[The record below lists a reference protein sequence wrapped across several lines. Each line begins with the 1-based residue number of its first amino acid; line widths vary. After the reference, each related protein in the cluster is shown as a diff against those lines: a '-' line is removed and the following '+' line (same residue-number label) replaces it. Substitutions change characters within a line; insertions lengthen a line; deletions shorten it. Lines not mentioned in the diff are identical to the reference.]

1 MHAPTVQAGRDV
13 SFGALIEKVR
23 QAETALESNE
33 RQAAAAWRQLKATW
47 VAGWTP
53 GRIVIAGF
61 LSGFVVGKAEPV
73 RRVARG
79 GGTLQLLSALAGLF
93 AGGSAQAAAG
103 EAEQAAKSAEQTAA
117 AVSPEAAL
125 AASAQHAAPPMYG
138 PADA

>member
-1 MHAPTVQAGRDV
+1 MHAPTAHAGRDV
-13 SFGALIEKVR
+13 SFGALIEKVK
-23 QAETALESNE
+23 QAETALEANE
-33 RQAAAAWRQLKATW
+33 RQTVSAWRQLKATW
-47 VAGWTP
+47 IAGWTP

-125 AASAQHAAPPMYG
+125 AVSAQHAAQPVHG
-138 PADA
+138 PGDA

>member
-1 MHAPTVQAGRDV
+1 M
-13 SFGALIEKVR
+13 SFGPLIEKVK
-23 QAETALESNE
+23 QAETALETSE
-33 RQAAAAWRQLKATW
+33 RQTVVAWRQFKATW
-47 VAGWTP
+47 MAGWTP
-53 GRIVIAGF
+53 GRIVVAGF
-61 LSGFVVGKAEPV
+61 VSGFVVGKAEPV

-125 AASAQHAAPPMYG
+125 AASTQQAHSLHQSS
-138 PADA
+138 DA

>member
-1 MHAPTVQAGRDV
+1 MHAPTARVGRDM
-13 SFGALIEKVR
+13 SFGALIEKVK
-23 QAETALESNE
+23 QAETALEASE
-33 RQAAAAWRQLKATW
+33 RATVATWRQLKATW
-47 VAGWTP
+47 LAGWTP
-53 GRIVIAGF
+53 GRIVVAGF
-61 LSGFVVGKAEPV
+61 VSGFVVGKAEPA

-125 AASAQHAAPPMYG
+125 AASTQQATSSLHEPS
-138 PADA
+138 DA

>member
-1 MHAPTVQAGRDV
+1 MHAPTVQAGRGV
-13 SFGALIEKVR
+13 SFGALIEKVK
-23 QAETALESNE
+23 QAETALESSE
-33 RQAAAAWRQLKATW
+33 RQTVSAWHQLKATW

-125 AASAQHAAPPMYG
+125 AASAQHASPPMHG